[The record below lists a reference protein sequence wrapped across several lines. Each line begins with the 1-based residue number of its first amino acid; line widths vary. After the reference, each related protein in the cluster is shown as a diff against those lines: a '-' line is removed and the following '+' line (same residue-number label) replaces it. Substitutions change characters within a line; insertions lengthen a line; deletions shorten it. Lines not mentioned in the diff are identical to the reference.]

1 VFDLLKRIFKSAA
14 NGRPAESQPG
24 AGRTTPLSTSHATAP
39 LVTPDAT
46 IGSDSPIRMAHS
58 QSVGRVRDHNED
70 VLLTLTSTFEGDEKM
85 PSFGLY
91 VVADGMGGHSL
102 GERASS
108 VAARTVARE
117 VTKRIYLALLDDS
130 DNSERPPLQQVVEE
144 ALAEANRAVV
154 KAVGEGGTTGTVAL
168 IFNDQLI
175 IGHVGDSRAYLITN
189 TGIEQLTRDHS
200 LVQRLVELGQL
211 SPAEAAIHNQKNV
224 LYKAIGQGEGL
235 EADVTMHRLAPG
247 TKILLCSDGLW
258 GYVDESHLLNIVRQ
272 APSLK
277 LACDKMVNAANEAG
291 GPDNITAVL
300 IEYNP

>member
-1 VFDLLKRIFKSAA
+1 MFDFIRRLFKTTS
-14 NGRPAESQPG
+14 NGRPAEPG
-24 AGRTTPLSTSHATAP
+24 FKSRATVPLSASHATAP
-39 LVTPDAT
+39 LNSSDAT

-102 GERASS
+102 GERASA

-117 VTKRIYLALLDDS
+117 ITKRIYLALLDDS
-130 DNSERPPLQQVVEE
+130 EAERAPLQQVVEE
-144 ALAEANRAVV
+144 ALAEANRAVA

-175 IGHVGDSRAYLITN
+175 IGHVGDSRAYLITHD
-189 TGIEQLTRDHS
+189 GLEQITRDHS

-211 SPAEAAIHNQKNV
+211 SQADAAIHHQKNV

-235 EADVTMHRLAPG
+235 EADVNMYRLSPG

-258 GYVDESHLLNIVRQ
+258 GYVEEPQLLAIIRQ

-277 LACDKMVNAANEAG
+277 MACDRMVNAANEAG

-300 IEYNP
+300 VEYSP

>member
-1 VFDLLKRIFKSAA
+1 MFDFIKRFFKSTS
-14 NGRPAESQPG
+14 NGRPSEPEFKRA
-24 AGRTTPLSTSHATAP
+24 ATAPLASHATAP
-39 LVTPDAT
+39 LISPEAT

-70 VLLTLTSTFEGDEKM
+70 VLLTLTSTFEGDEKV

-91 VVADGMGGHSL
+91 IVADGMGGHSL
-102 GERASS
+102 GERASA
-108 VAARTVARE
+108 VAARMIARE
-117 VTKRIYLALLDDS
+117 VTKRVYLALLDDS
-130 DNSERPPLQQVVEE
+130 SDTTDRAPLQQVMEE
-144 ALAEANRAVV
+144 ALGEANRAVV
-154 KAVGEGGTTGTVAL
+154 KAVGEGGTTGTAAL
-168 IFNDQLI
+168 VFNDQLI

-189 TGIEQLTRDHS
+189 NGIEQITRDHS

-235 EADVTMHRLAPG
+235 EADVNMHRLSPG
-247 TKILLCSDGLW
+247 AKILLCSDGLW
-258 GYVDESHLLNIVRQ
+258 GYVDETQLLNIIRQ

-300 IEYNP
+300 IEYSP